1 MKQIMPVK
9 ANWIYANTAQSKER
23 LQAGYNRVFTLARQS
38 LLQKQQSKHIS
49 LWMITKDTYGIMKEI
64 WRKRMNNT

>member
-9 ANWIYANTAQSKER
+9 ANWIYANTAQSQER
-23 LQAGYNRVFTLARQS
+23 LRAGYSRVFTLARQS
-38 LLQKQQSKHIS
+38 LLQKQQSRHIS

-64 WRKRMNNT
+64 WKKRNNT